1 MPTKFAVVLLTLL
14 CGCSTT
20 ATISRINGTQLHG
33 EIQRG
38 DQDTLVVETNAGN
51 TLRIPKSEISDIDHP
66 GNVVGVIGGI
76 VSAYG
81 LANIAVGWSTCAE
94 RGGAYCAGTF
104 APAALGLPMLIWGI
118 KTWSDSTQ
126 AVDSRRP
133 PARVSASS
141 PPPVSPFDVSA
152 STPGGQVRPPRERAG
167 TGGLQHL
174 RWGMSPE
181 QVRRLYADVEASS
194 PDLLSTRRVLAGSP
208 ATVHFGFLGGQL
220 TRVQAELVHSQTEGG
235 PTDVFGHFKQ
245 LLGQQY
251 GPPLAQS
258 EGSVTW
264 SAGESTI
271 QLLAPGDP
279 GAPVKLVYERGDSAR
294 TALDAP

>member
-1 MPTKFAVVLLTLL
+1 
-14 CGCSTT
+14 
-20 ATISRINGTQLHG
+20 
-33 EIQRG
+33 
-38 DQDTLVVETNAGN
+38 
-51 TLRIPKSEISDIDHP
+51 
-66 GNVVGVIGGI
+66 
-76 VSAYG
+76 
-81 LANIAVGWSTCAE
+81 
-94 RGGAYCAGTF
+94 
-104 APAALGLPMLIWGI
+104 
-118 KTWSDSTQ
+118 
-126 AVDSRRP
+126 
-133 PARVSASS
+133 
-141 PPPVSPFDVSA
+141 
-152 STPGGQVRPPRERAG
+152 
-167 TGGLQHL
+167 
-174 RWGMSPE
+174 MSPE